1 MKYKMTK
8 DIKRI
13 FKGAGMILP
22 LGLLAFSLN
31 SCNDYLDKE
40 YDASQSDEK
49 VFGDET
55 MTRGF
60 LADLYNY
67 APNGL
72 SIFNDDQRTAS
83 SRDCMTDNA
92 ICFWGLHYYTFV
104 ANDAYTSTNHALTG
118 FWGTDTKSARA
129 CSQFIANA
137 NPTVIGNKVISG
149 SDDSRLYDRNIQEA
163 TLLRALAHLDLVAWF
178 GDAPI
183 IDHVLTTSEAS
194 AMTRTP
200 AGDVLQWVADECD
213 RVVNS
218 GYLPMRYQNETSN
231 WGRVNGCMAYAMKSR
246 ALLYKASPL
255 NLAKTNNAV
264 SAQDAW
270 KAAADA
276 ADEAIQKCQ
285 ENGYKLNG
293 TEGSYDTSAEGDY
306 YKVFASDPTQSNEI
320 IFGSQVMFN
329 TQVEKML
336 MPFGFKGSS
345 FQSAGRTNPTQ
356 NFVDSY
362 ETINGL
368 AIDQDL
374 DYDEQNPYANRDPR
388 LDQTIFH
395 QGSRFGD
402 VGTTVGRNVDVRE
415 DGGEDLGSAGEAGGT
430 HTGYYLKKWCYNID
444 INNAS
449 NMPHSWI
456 LFRFAELLLN
466 SAEAHFNLYLLNGS
480 ASDLNTALTN
490 INKVRAR
497 AGMPA
502 YTAETLTLERLQNER
517 RVELCFEDHRFFDQR
532 RWMLFEGV
540 TRSAE
545 VTKPRYQQ
553 MLNIYGVQVG
563 GTAAAP
569 TYVYA
574 RSKAND
580 TRTFVSPK
588 SYLFP
593 IPYTETKAAPGL
605 GQNPGW

>member
-40 YDASQSDEK
+40 YDASQSDDK

-129 CSQFIANA
+129 CSQFIEKAD
-137 NPTVIGNKVISG
+137 PTVIGNKVISG

-218 GYLPMRYQNETSN
+218 GCLPMRYQNENSN

-276 ADEAIQKCQ
+276 ADP
-285 ENGYKLNG
+285 
-293 TEGSYDTSAEGDY
+293 
-306 YKVFASDPTQSNEI
+306 V
-320 IFGSQVMFN
+320 
-329 TQVEKML
+329 
-336 MPFGFKGSS
+336 
-345 FQSAGRTNPTQ
+345 
-356 NFVDSY
+356 
-362 ETINGL
+362 L
-368 AIDQDL
+368 AWCL
-374 DYDEQNPYANRDPR
+374 RVR
-388 LDQTIFH
+388 L
-395 QGSRFGD
+395 
-402 VGTTVGRNVDVRE
+402 
-415 DGGEDLGSAGEAGGT
+415 
-430 HTGYYLKKWCYNID
+430 K
-444 INNAS
+444 
-449 NMPHSWI
+449 
-456 LFRFAELLLN
+456 
-466 SAEAHFNLYLLNGS
+466 
-480 ASDLNTALTN
+480 
-490 INKVRAR
+490 
-497 AGMPA
+497 
-502 YTAETLTLERLQNER
+502 
-517 RVELCFEDHRFFDQR
+517 QR
-532 RWMLFEGV
+532 
-540 TRSAE
+540 
-545 VTKPRYQQ
+545 
-553 MLNIYGVQVG
+553 
-563 GTAAAP
+563 
-569 TYVYA
+569 
-574 RSKAND
+574 
-580 TRTFVSPK
+580 
-588 SYLFP
+588 
-593 IPYTETKAAPGL
+593 
-605 GQNPGW
+605 